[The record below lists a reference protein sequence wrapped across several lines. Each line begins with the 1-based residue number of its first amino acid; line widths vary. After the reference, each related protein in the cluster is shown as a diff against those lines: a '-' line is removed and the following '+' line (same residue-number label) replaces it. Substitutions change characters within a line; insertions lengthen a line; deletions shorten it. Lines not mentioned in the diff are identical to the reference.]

1 MSFRFDTVQNA
12 LPNNLKKKVFVCV
25 NHRQNHD
32 TVSNRIPT
40 VKLKIKVKNYNLN
53 VREVRDSDFK
63 NALYRNFQFHCR
75 DPFKIQGS
83 KYV

>member
-32 TVSNRIPT
+32 TVSNVALVFKHAAT
-40 VKLKIKVKNYNLN
+40 NGQKKTKEKNSFNIFLLYLN
-53 VREVRDSDFK
+53 YF
-63 NALYRNFQFHCR
+63 
-75 DPFKIQGS
+75 
-83 KYV
+83 

>member
-32 TVSNRIPT
+32 TVSNVALT
-40 VKLKIKVKNYNLN
+40 FKYAATNGQKKNE
-53 VREVRDSDFK
+53 REKF
-63 NALYRNFQFHCR
+63 
-75 DPFKIQGS
+75 I
-83 KYV
+83 

>member
-32 TVSNRIPT
+32 TVSNVALAFRT
-40 VKLKIKVKNYNLN
+40 QLELDRNNK
-53 VREVRDSDFK
+53 REKMTLLIDFF
-63 NALYRNFQFHCR
+63 N
-75 DPFKIQGS
+75 
-83 KYV
+83 

>member
-32 TVSNRIPT
+32 TVSNVALAFRT
-40 VKLKIKVKNYNLN
+40 QLELDRNNK
-53 VREVRDSDFK
+53 REK
-63 NALYRNFQFHCR
+63 MTIY
-75 DPFKIQGS
+75 
-83 KYV
+83 

>member
-32 TVSNRIPT
+32 TVSNVALAFRT
-40 VKLKIKVKNYNLN
+40 QLELDRNNK
-53 VREVRDSDFK
+53 REK
-63 NALYRNFQFHCR
+63 MT
-75 DPFKIQGS
+75 
-83 KYV
+83 KY